1 MATIDLNCDLGE
13 GGECDAALMALVSS
27 ANISCG
33 AHAGDEHS
41 MRRALQL
48 ARDHGV
54 TVGAHPGFPD
64 REHFGRRELMVP
76 ARVLRDTL
84 VEQFEALSAL
94 AKAESVR
101 VRYVKPHGALYNL
114 SARDPGVAEVIAEA
128 VRQYDSTW
136 ALVGLAGSRSVECAR
151 RAGLRAVSE
160 CFADRS
166 YQPDGS
172 LTPRGQAG
180 AVIED
185 EEAALRQ
192 VLLMVREKAV
202 IATGGTRVGV
212 LAETV
217 CAHGDG
223 RTAVKLLSVLR
234 ARLEAEGVEIRSPLA
249 GSDESGTG
257 G

>member
-13 GGECDAALMALVSS
+13 GGGCDAALMPLVSS

-64 REHFGRRELMVP
+64 REHFGREELNLP

-84 VEQFEALSAL
+84 REQFETLSKL
-94 AKAESVR
+94 ARAESVR
-101 VRYVKPHGALYNL
+101 IRYVKPHGALYNL
-114 SARDPGVAEVIAEA
+114 SARDAAVAELIAET

-136 ALVGLAGSRSVECAR
+136 ALVGLAGSQSVECAR
-151 RAGLRAVSE
+151 RAGLRAVGE
-160 CFADRS
+160 CFADRT

-172 LTPRGQAG
+172 LTPRSRAG
-180 AVIED
+180 AVIEE
-185 EEAALRQ
+185 EEAAVRQ
-192 VLLMVREKAV
+192 VLGLIREKTV
-202 IATGGTRVGV
+202 IAMGGGRVQV
-212 LAETV
+212 SAETV

-223 RTAVKLLSVLR
+223 RTAVKLLTLLR
-234 ARLEAEGVEIRSPLA
+234 ARLEAEGVGLRSPLA
-249 GSDESGTG
+249 GRDDKGTG